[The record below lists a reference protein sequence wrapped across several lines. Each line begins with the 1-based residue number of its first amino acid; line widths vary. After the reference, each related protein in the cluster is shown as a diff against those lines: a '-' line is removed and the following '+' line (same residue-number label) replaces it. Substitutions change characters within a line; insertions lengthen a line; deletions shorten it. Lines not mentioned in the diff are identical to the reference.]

1 MTQQTMVADLVRNI
15 VAAEKR
21 IRPLVR
27 ETPLDTSLVLS
38 SNTTQVL
45 LKLENLQATGS
56 FKLRGATNKLLTLS
70 AAEKAR
76 GVVTAS
82 SGNHGAATAYAGK
95 KLGINVLVFVPEKA
109 STNKIEAIQRL
120 GAEVRLHGDDGVITE
135 RHARAYAAEHDMP
148 YVSPYNDLDVV
159 AGQGSVG
166 VELARQCADLEAVF
180 IAVGGGG
187 LIAGTAAALK
197 AAIPHVQIVA
207 CSPANS
213 AVMIESLKAGKI
225 LDLVSK
231 PTLSDGTA
239 GGVEEN
245 AVTFALCQALIDDCV
260 LVSEAE
266 IKASLKHFL
275 ATQHLLIE
283 GAAAVVLAAFEK
295 TRAQYAGK
303 KVALVICGANI
314 GLEDLKKVLA

>member
-1 MTQQTMVADLVRNI
+1 MNKAQQLSRLVRDI

-21 IRPLVR
+21 IRPLVH
-27 ETPLDTSLVLS
+27 ETPLVTSLALS
-38 SNTTQVL
+38 NDTTQVL
-45 LKLENLQATGS
+45 LKLENLQPTGS
-56 FKLRGATNKLLTLS
+56 FKLRGATSKLLSLT
-70 AAEKAR
+70 AAQKAL

-95 KLGINVLVFVPEKA
+95 ALGIKVLVFVPEHA
-109 STNKIEAIQRL
+109 STTKIDAIKRL

-135 RHARAYAAEHDMP
+135 RHARAYAAENGMP

-166 VELARQCADLEAVF
+166 VELARQCADLDAVF

-187 LIAGTAAALK
+187 LISGAAAALK
-197 AAIPHVQIVA
+197 AAIPHVHVVA
-207 CSPANS
+207 CSPLNS

-225 LDLVSK
+225 LDLASK

-245 AVTFALCQALIDDCV
+245 ALTFALCQLLVDEYV
-260 LVSEAE
+260 LVSEDE
-266 IKASLKHFL
+266 IKASLKNFL

-295 TRAQYAGK
+295 TQEKYQGK
-303 KVALVICGANI
+303 KVALLICGANI
-314 GLEDLKKVLA
+314 GLDDLKKVLA

>member
-1 MTQQTMVADLVRNI
+1 MNPATTVTDLVQHI
-15 VAAEKR
+15 LAAERR
-21 IRPLVR
+21 IRPLVY
-27 ETPLDTSLVLS
+27 ETPLVKSLALS
-38 SNTTQVL
+38 SDATQVL
-45 LKLENLQATGS
+45 LKLENLQPTGS
-56 FKLRGATNKLLTLS
+56 FKLRGATNKLLSLS
-70 AAEKAR
+70 AVERAQ

-95 KLGINVLVFVPEKA
+95 QLGIKALVFVPEHA
-109 STNKIEAIQRL
+109 STTKIDAIERL

-135 RHARAYAAEHDMP
+135 RYARAYAAENAMP

-166 VELARQCADLEAVF
+166 VELARQCADLDAVF

-187 LIAGTAAALK
+187 LISGTAAALK
-197 AAIPHVQIVA
+197 AASPHVHVVA

-213 AVMIESLKAGKI
+213 AVMIESLKAGEI
-225 LDLVSK
+225 LDLESK

-245 AVTFALCQALIDDCV
+245 ALTFGLCQALIDEYV
-260 LVSEAE
+260 LVEESE
-266 IKASLKHFL
+266 IKASLKNFL

-295 TRAQYAGK
+295 TQEKYRGK

>member
-1 MTQQTMVADLVRNI
+1 MPHAIIISELVKNI
-15 VAAEKR
+15 VAAEQR
-21 IRPLVR
+21 IRPFVQQ
-27 ETPLDTSLVLS
+27 TPLETSLVLS
-38 SNTTQVL
+38 SDTTQVL

-56 FKLRGATNKLLTLS
+56 FKLRGATNKLLSLS
-70 AAEKAR
+70 AVEQAR

-95 KLGINVLVFVPEKA
+95 KLGIDVLVFVPEQA
-109 STNKIEAIQRL
+109 STNKIDAIKRL
-120 GAEVRLHGDDGVITE
+120 GATVRLHGNDGVITE
-135 RHARAYAAEHDMP
+135 RHARAYAAAHGMP

-166 VELARQCADLEAVF
+166 VELARQCADLDAVF

-187 LIAGTAAALK
+187 LIAGAAAALK
-197 AAIPHVQIVA
+197 AAIPHVQIVG
-207 CSPANS
+207 CSPINS

-225 LDLVSK
+225 LDLASR

-245 AVTFALCQALIDDCV
+245 AVTFALCQALVDDYV
-260 LVSEAE
+260 LVSEDE
-266 IKASLKHFL
+266 IRTALRAFL

-283 GAAAVVLAAFEK
+283 GAAAVVLAAFDK
-295 TRAQYAGK
+295 TRAQYQGK